1 MKKPQRL
8 VCYFFAVLL
17 IFCCFSAMAE
27 VAVGAE
33 SSKRILW
40 ISSYSSDDV
49 GTEALVRCFR
59 GKLVEHEIWANYESY
74 DLAIYYQPAVKPA
87 KEDIEALR
95 AKLEMTR
102 YDLIV
107 TLDTAATRLFID
119 GILEAGRETPI
130 LSIGYFGATPL
141 QEIISEGLNMT
152 GVQTSVNF
160 WDNVRLASRLQPQLT
175 GALLVVEA
183 SPDGYRP
190 PPALADIP
198 TDITMNIEVLS
209 GNLCDTKE
217 LMERI
222 NTLPPNSMVLF
233 QSWASSRELKPEHSF
248 SVLPRIRK
256 SFHGLILGK
265 YDSYLSYGS
274 MGGVVPSSTRL
285 GEVGG
290 ELACRLLDG
299 EVARA
304 IPVQW
309 TQVETVLDYPSL
321 EELGIPLSVLPPGT
335 VLQNEPPE
343 FIIQYRFQL
352 AIAAVAIVSLLLLGL
367 GGMYFRR
374 AAQRKIE
381 VMFAR
386 LPLRIAVFDRDER
399 VLYTHVPGAAELE
412 VEFLKELP
420 APYYAWVS
428 AAVADVFAGKG
439 PIERTLQMGD
449 TWRNNSFSLLPT
461 PNPFRREVV
470 MCVSTDIT
478 ELRKAN
484 LAVEQIAERFRLTLD
499 SIGDGVIATDL
510 DERITLINPVAAK
523 LTGFSHEEAV
533 GKKMDEVFQ
542 IVSYLDGKPVDSP
555 LKEALHAG
563 RTVGLEN
570 HTDLIARDGTRRHI
584 ADSAAPIRDAAQ
596 TITGG
601 VLVFRD
607 VTEEYHQRDL
617 LRAHASLLDS
627 AIRIAKMT
635 YFRIDCDGRMIYASA
650 PGFDDGSLRQLEAT
664 MPPEDAQLF
673 RRQWDALR
681 AGAVSEMRQ
690 SCAIIGQDEKK
701 YYEICI
707 VRLDNELSGEYEFCG
722 VMLDITAAR
731 VGEMRYRDNLE
742 QLETVI
748 DNLPGFYFAKDVEDN
763 FRYIQ
768 TNRSH
773 EEVIGLPASQ
783 IVGSTDRELFALDD
797 AAAQKIL
804 DEDRKLVDSGG
815 ILDTVDVFLNHR
827 NRQFIVRTIKKVI
840 TRSNGKKLM
849 VGMGIDVTRE
859 YELEQEQ
866 RRTIERLNE
875 YIGSERI
882 VNWLL
887 AQITLEDDFSLV
899 VNDMLRII
907 GENFGAD
914 RCYIF
919 EYLNDDQTVANN
931 TFEWAANGTVSEK
944 DRLQNTDMST
954 LRNWR
959 RVLAEHRQIHIVDM
973 DEPPEDFK
981 DGSEPAALRAH
992 GIQSLLVTGIWIDE
1006 RLYGFVGVDFVRE
1019 KRVFSDSDSRMID
1032 SAATLFRLAFER
1044 ARQREQ
1050 LLESVSLQRQIMD
1063 NISLPIT
1070 IIGLDYT
1077 ILAANPSA
1085 HRDAGLPSEKFIGT
1099 HCYDTFCGFGEPPEF
1114 CPVRETLVTRQPCRK
1129 EHDFKDQRQI
1139 STAQPIFDRN
1149 GEMQYILTADID
1161 ITELTRQ
1168 KKELQIA
1175 MEQAQDA
1182 DRAKSYF
1189 LATVSHELRTPLNAV
1204 IGFSELLQ
1212 QGGIDPET
1220 QKEYLHS
1227 INFAGAALLNLVN
1240 DVLDLSKLEA
1250 DQMIIAPVC
1259 TDAAELVRQ
1268 VAGVF
1273 KLKAVEKNLD
1283 LRVDVDG
1290 IKYMLYVD
1298 SLRLRQILLNL
1309 LGNAMKF
1316 TLEGF
1321 VEVKATFEPEPG
1333 TDYGEL
1339 SISVADSG
1347 IGISLES
1354 QKTIFDPFIQDNVTR
1369 GKRVYE
1375 GSGLGLA
1382 ISKRLLDCMDGRI
1395 SLESEPGR
1403 GSVFHVRIAKIRY
1416 EHQAV
1421 SPESVKAAPLPAVI
1435 RKRVL
1440 LVDDV
1445 PINLKVLAAMLRRL
1459 KIESVLAGS
1468 ASEALDI
1475 LHADH
1480 QFDAILTDMWMP
1492 EVSGSELVARLSREP
1507 EFRDIPVAAVTA
1519 DTQIPEEERQLF
1531 KYILYKPITIDS
1543 LERFFKAIN
1552 LG

>member
-1 MKKPQRL
+1 MRVSQWIVYCLLGFLL
-8 VCYFFAVLL
+8 V
-17 IFCCFSAMAE
+17 FCGFQVTAADEDDAE
-27 VAVGAE
+27 IR
-33 SSKRILW
+33 KRILW

-49 GTEALVRCFR
+49 GTENLVRSFR
-59 GKLVEHEIWANYESY
+59 SRLGEHEIWANYESY
-74 DLAIYYQPAVKPA
+74 DLAVHYQPSVSVA

-95 AKLEMTR
+95 AKLEMTK

-107 TLDTAATRLFID
+107 TLDTPATCLFTD
-119 GILEAGRETPI
+119 GVLKAGGETPI
-130 LSIGYFGATPL
+130 LSIAYFGTKPL
-141 QEIISEGLNMT
+141 QEVIPKGLNMT

-175 GALLVVEA
+175 EALLIVEA
-183 SPDGYRP
+183 SPGGYQP
-190 PPALADIP
+190 PPALAHIPVDIKLK
-198 TDITMNIEVLS
+198 IEVVS
-209 GNLCDTKE
+209 GNLYNTKE
-217 LMERI
+217 MMERI
-222 NTLPPNSMVLF
+222 GSLPPNSMVLF
-233 QSWASSRELKPEHSF
+233 QSWASSKELKPEHSY
-248 SVLPRIRK
+248 SVLPRIRRN
-256 SFHGLILGK
+256 FHGLILGK
-265 YDSYLSYGS
+265 YDSYISYGS
-274 MGGVVPSSTRL
+274 MGGVVPSSIKQ

-290 ELACRLLDG
+290 ELACRLLNG
-299 EVARA
+299 EKAYS

-309 TQVETVLDYPSL
+309 TQVETVLDYPSIKGL
-321 EELGIPLSVLPPGT
+321 EIPLSVLPPGT
-335 VLQNEPPE
+335 ILMREPPE

-352 AIAAVAIVSLLLLGL
+352 AFAAIAAVSLLLLVL

-374 AAQRKIE
+374 LAQRKTE

-386 LPLRIAVFDRDER
+386 LPLRVAVFSRSER
-399 VLYTHVPGAAELE
+399 VLYTHVPDAPELK
-412 VEFLKELP
+412 VESLKDLP
-420 APYYAWVS
+420 RSYYEWVS
-428 AAVADVFAGKG
+428 EVVANVFAGKG
-439 PIERTLQMGD
+439 PIERVQQVEN
-449 TWRNNSFSLLPT
+449 TWRNNSFFLLPT
-461 PNPFRREVV
+461 PNPFRQEAV
-470 MCVSTDIT
+470 MCVSVDIT
-478 ELRKAN
+478 ELHKAN

-510 DERITLINPVAAK
+510 DECITLINPVAAA
-523 LTGFSHEEAV
+523 LTGFTHDEAV
-533 GKKMDEVFQ
+533 GKTMNEVFN
-542 IVSYLDGKPVDSP
+542 IVSYLDGKTVESP
-555 LKEALHAG
+555 LKKALRDG
-563 RTVGLEN
+563 VIVGLAN

-584 ADSAAPIRDAAQ
+584 ADSAAPIRDTAQ
-596 TITGG
+596 NISGG

-607 VTEEYHQRDL
+607 VTEEYRQRDQI
-617 LRAHASLLDS
+617 RVHASLLDS

-635 YFRIDCDGRMIYASA
+635 YFRVDRDGQLIYASSSD
-650 PGFDDGSLRQLEAT
+650 FNDGSSLKLEA
-664 MPPEDAQLF
+664 MMQPEDAQIF
-673 RRQWDALR
+673 RSHWDALQN
-681 AGAVSEMRQ
+681 GTVSEMRQ
-690 SCAIIGQDEKK
+690 SCAIGEQGERK
-701 YYEICI
+701 YYEICV

-722 VMLDITAAR
+722 VIQDTTAVR
-731 VGEMRYRDNLE
+731 EGEIRYRDNLE

-748 DNLPGFYFAKDVEDN
+748 DNLPGFYFAKDVEN
-763 FRYIQ
+763 GFRYVQ
-768 TNRSH
+768 TNRTH
-773 EEVIGLPASQ
+773 EEVIGLPASE
-783 IVGSTDRELFALDD
+783 IIGRTDHELFAMDD
-797 AAAQKIL
+797 AAMQKIV
-804 DEDRKLVDSGG
+804 DEDQILIKSGG
-815 ILDTVDVFLNHR
+815 VLDTVDIFQ
-827 NRQFIVRTIKKVI
+827 NRQNRRFIVRTIKKVI
-840 TRSNGKKLM
+840 ARSDGRKLM
-849 VGMGIDVTRE
+849 IGMGVDVTRE

-866 RRTIERLNE
+866 RRTIEVLNE
-875 YIGSERI
+875 YIGSERV
-882 VNWLL
+882 VNQLL
-887 AQITLEDDFSLV
+887 AQITLENDFNFAVSE
-899 VNDMLRII
+899 MLRII
-907 GENFGAD
+907 GESLKAD
-914 RCYIF
+914 RCYVF
-919 EYLNDDQTVANN
+919 EYQGEGQVTACN
-931 TFEWAANGTVSEK
+931 TFEWVSESTMSLK
-944 DRLQNTDMST
+944 ESMQNISMSEFDAGRRT
-954 LRNWR
+954 LND
-959 RVLAEHRQIHIVDM
+959 HRQVRIPDL
-973 DEPPEDFK
+973 DNPPEDF
-981 DGSEPAALRAH
+981 GSETELKWLH
-992 GIQSLLVTGIWIDE
+992 DQNIKSLLVSGIWIDGQ
-1006 RLYGFVGVDFVRE
+1006 LHGFVGIDFVRE
-1019 KRVFSDSDSRMID
+1019 KKNFSECDHRTID
-1032 SAATLFRLAFER
+1032 SAANLFRLAFER

-1050 LLESVSLQRQIMD
+1050 LLESVSMQRQIMD

-1129 EHDFKDQRQI
+1129 EHDFKTQRQI

-1175 MEQAQDA
+1175 MEQAQAA

-1212 QGGIDPET
+1212 QGGVEPET

-1250 DQMIIAPVC
+1250 DQMTIAPAR
-1259 TDAAELVRQ
+1259 TDAADLIKQ

-1290 IKYMLYVD
+1290 IKYLLYVD

-1321 VEVKATFEPEPG
+1321 VELKATFEPEPEG
-1333 TDYGEL
+1333 EYGEL
-1339 SISVADSG
+1339 CISVVDSG
-1347 IGISLES
+1347 IGISKES

-1382 ISKRLLDCMDGRI
+1382 ITKRLLDKMSGKI
-1395 SLESEPGR
+1395 LLESEPGK
-1403 GSVFHVRIAKIRY
+1403 GSTFRVRIGKIKY
-1416 EHQAV
+1416 ERQAIALETPKAV
-1421 SPESVKAAPLPAVI
+1421 SAVARI

-1459 KIESVLAGS
+1459 EVESVLVGS
-1468 ASEALDI
+1468 APEALDK
-1475 LHADH
+1475 LREDRE
-1480 QFDAILTDMWMP
+1480 FDAILTDMWMP
-1492 EVSGSELVARLSREP
+1492 EMSGADLASRIYQDP
-1507 EFRDIPVAAVTA
+1507 EFCDIPIAAVTA
-1519 DTQIPEEERQLF
+1519 DTQIPENEKQLF

-1543 LERFFKAIN
+1543 LERFFKSIN